1 MYTIVIGSKI
11 NKSSKFRRTIER
23 LYKIDGLVL
32 RMSVTCVF
40 LSFGS
45 RVEEPPL
52 SLCFSTLAFDID
64 MAIGYSAAHNMTVNP
79 IWHEL

>member
-1 MYTIVIGSKI
+1 
-11 NKSSKFRRTIER
+11 
-23 LYKIDGLVL
+23 
-32 RMSVTCVF
+32 MSVTCVF
-40 LSFGS
+40 LYFGS

-79 IWHEL
+79 IWHELWTGKKHLYIIIAIGATLKVSAR

>member
-1 MYTIVIGSKI
+1 
-11 NKSSKFRRTIER
+11 
-23 LYKIDGLVL
+23 
-32 RMSVTCVF
+32 MSVTCVF